1 MRYLV
6 LLWEKLEKLLEHL
19 HVEFC
24 AVPVLNHGH
33 KVLIC
38 AAKREQMPEVLE
50 QRVQTRPHISVT
62 EAGISPFKLLQE
74 NIQIQVLLGINERDL
89 GPEGR
94 RGGYFLCVSSARDAA
109 RSSAA
114 DC

>member
-1 MRYLV
+1 MISGATIAPTQSRSAAEDGAYLV

-38 AAKREQMPEVLE
+38 AAKEDANARGLE
-50 QRVQTRPHISVT
+50 RRVQTHPHICTS
-62 EAGISPFKLLQE
+62 AGVSPFKLLQE
-74 NIQIQVLLGINERDL
+74 NVQIQVLLRINECDL
-89 GPEGR
+89 EAESR
-94 RGGYFLCVSSARDAA
+94 
-109 RSSAA
+109 
-114 DC
+114 